1 MNEPQKVYLLIFGLI
16 LLGAFMLCIITSIIY
31 RHKPQKDGS
40 QIDDD
45 PAEPEFQ
52 RLEINATVVDL
63 ACGVEVKG
71 HKTVKAVKTFR
82 VAFALENGK
91 VITLTVPEEMYEGI
105 EIGQKGLLTLV
116 DGELYGFEL

>member
-1 MNEPQKVYLLIFGLI
+1 MNETLKFYMMIFGLI
-16 LLGAFMLCIITSIIY
+16 LFGALMVCTITGIIY
-31 RHKPQKDGS
+31 RSKPKKNGVQ
-40 QIDDD
+40 DDD
-45 PAEPEFQ
+45 NLAEPEYQ
-52 RLEINATVVDL
+52 RLEVNATVIDL

-82 VAFALENGK
+82 VAFELESGK